1 LKSGGHK
8 TQKHRFLKNQFKL
21 FPSLALV
28 SLFLCGCSSG
38 QNSAEKPYP
47 LSEEPQVG
55 ASIFGKTIQK
65 NDVEVYFFDVNN
77 LTNID
82 GTDSQHMN
90 VEGTQAVGS
99 SDCYLIKSG
108 DVEVMVDC
116 GIQTYYY
123 NNSKKIE
130 EVIKS
135 VVLPKLASVIS
146 SDGILDYLI
155 VTHGDFDHI
164 SGLSNLSENDYGLFD
179 AFQNQE
185 VISNTSLEENKDDIR
200 TVKLSHIRNI
210 IDFESDLVHYLEIE
224 NAITSSENV
233 FFPGLGGETPTPL
246 DVYFSKRDKLIK
258 TGQEREKLLGTAKKI
273 QHIPAS
279 RFFIDEKFDYDQK
292 LLSFCDYFK
301 SQYYLTENSQIK
313 LDDQGKPQLW
323 KYANNIFFFGPNEI
337 SHMDK
342 DAGSDVYVKKTIKY
356 QSPYAGVDV
365 SSVGT
370 LENEEGRFFFK
381 IPISDKTELRILYN
395 QFYDFFYQHSISS
408 QDRNN
413 ISVMLEA
420 VDGSGKFLSF
430 GDAGGNAESGVC
442 NYYENSEILKNA
454 TVVKASHHGSTYN
467 DENSNRLF
475 QLIKPEIVVI
485 PAVARVQNSSGSK
498 SFTYLN
504 KDFFENI
511 SKGNDRL
518 KYIFCVNVGSDHAQ
532 KNNPIAYPFY
542 GDVHIG
548 LNSSGGSV
556 GFSNSAGIDTY
567 MDITKKS
574 IKASVRSNGKIISME
589 KTTWFAET
597 GWSLAQ
603 EG

>member
-1 LKSGGHK
+1 M
-8 TQKHRFLKNQFKL
+8 QKEKMEKHTLIKNSPLFSIFLSMAL
-21 FPSLALV
+21 FFV
-28 SLFLCGCSSG
+28 CGCDSREIE
-38 QNSAEKPYP
+38 EKSEYP
-47 LSEEPQVG
+47 LSEESQIG
-55 ASIFGKTIQK
+55 ASIFNTSLQK

-116 GIQTYYY
+116 GIQTYYK

-130 EVIKS
+130 EVVKS

-164 SGLSNLSENDYGLFD
+164 SGLSNLSGNDYGLFD

-246 DVYFSKRDKLIK
+246 DVYFSKRDKLMK
-258 TGQEREKLLGTAKKI
+258 TGQEREKALGTVKKI

-279 RFFIDEKFDYDQK
+279 RFFIDDKFDYDQK
-292 LLSFCDYFK
+292 LLSFCDFFK
-301 SQYYLTENSQIK
+301 SQYYLTENGQIK

-323 KYANNIFFFGPNEI
+323 KYANNILFFGPNEI
-337 SHMDK
+337 SYMDK
-342 DAGSDVYVKKTIKY
+342 DAGSDVYVKKTISY
-356 QSPYAGVDV
+356 QSPYVDVDV

-381 IPISDKTELRILYN
+381 IPISDNAELRILYN
-395 QFYDFFYQHSISS
+395 QFYDFFYRHNIDSKE
-408 QDRNN
+408 RNN
-413 ISVMLEA
+413 ISVMIEVVNSL
-420 VDGSGKFLSF
+420 GKFAAF
-430 GDAGGNAESGVC
+430 GDAGGNAESGVF
-442 NYYENSEILKNA
+442 NYYKDTKILTNIA
-454 TVVKASHHGSTYN
+454 AVKASHHGSTN
-467 DENSNRLF
+467 NNENSSNIYKL
-475 QLIKPEIVVI
+475 LKPEIVVI
-485 PAVARVQNSSGSK
+485 PGVARIQDSV
-498 SFTYLN
+498 
-504 KDFFENI
+504 
-511 SKGNDRL
+511 
-518 KYIFCVNVGSDHAQ
+518 
-532 KNNPIAYPFY
+532 
-542 GDVHIG
+542 
-548 LNSSGGSV
+548 GGSV
-556 GFSNSAGIDTY
+556 TY
-567 MDITKKS
+567 LTEDLFK
-574 IKASVRSNGKIISME
+574 NIS
-589 KTTWFAET
+589 
-597 GWSLAQ
+597 Q
-603 EG
+603 R